1 MSPENGETVTPLH
14 GAEGRSVTSEAGKST
29 SSTLSAP
36 IPQAI
41 GKYRVVRVLG
51 EGSFGIVFLAWDGDT
66 QSEVAIKVPHADRL
80 ARLEGSEVY
89 LAEARVQRKLDHP
102 HIVPLYEATRTD
114 EGIVYL
120 VFKFIKGGSLAE
132 KLKLAPPPYKDSAR
146 WVAEV
151 AEAANHAHHLGVV
164 HRDIKPGN
172 ILIDEGCEAYLTD
185 FGQALKEADYGKA
198 ATNVGTPEYLSP
210 EQARGEG
217 HRVDG
222 RSDIFSLGAVLY
234 ELLTRRRPFSGDSVE
249 EIVYRIANTP
259 TIPPRQIDETIPPEL
274 ERICLR
280 ALAKRAEDRYLIARD
295 LSEELRDWLS
305 KSQQRQLESPKGT
318 DQPQEESKVV
328 LPDGLRAYDESAA
341 DFFLQ
346 LLPGVKDR
354 NGFPPIISFWK
365 RRIEETDPDKTFK
378 VGIIHGRSG
387 CGKSS
392 LLKAGLLPRLASRV
406 ITIPVQ
412 ATREHTETGL
422 LRAIQNKY
430 RDQFENS
437 TLTESIA
444 ALRRGQGLEDDQKV
458 LLIIDQFEQ
467 WLHAT
472 QQEKKGELF
481 NALRQCD
488 GGRVQ
493 CVLLVRSDF
502 FWDSLS
508 SFMKDIEVPIVEGH
522 SDNENAR
529 QVDAF
534 SGPHTRNVLMAF
546 GQALGHFTGQRGK
559 ESTIQDKFLDQAI
572 AALSFDGLVLPVQL
586 AMFINIM
593 KDEIWTSETLS
604 TVLGKEGLVFTFLD
618 RTFSGGRAKPIHK
631 QHKKAATAVL
641 ESLLPEIGSDI
652 KRQVARQRLLEASGY
667 DRDIEKFHELLRLL
681 DNELRLITPSD
692 PIPMDIEGREG
703 NEWEPAQHY
712 QLTHEFLV
720 SDLQKWVTLEKA
732 KTRQGRAELLLAD
745 RSMIWNAKPENR
757 HLPSVWEW
765 GGIRLLTKKK
775 DWTEPQR
782 KMMRRAGRVHG
793 LRGLGLAALIALLTW
808 GGIEGYGTL
817 RASSLVES
825 LRSASTEDVPDIVK
839 NLSGYYRWAR
849 RPLSDLL
856 SSTQGT
862 KQPSSPRQPCPFAG
876 GPRPGRIPL

>member
-172 ILIDEGCEAYLTD
+172 ILIDEGSEAYLTD

-280 ALAKRAEDRYLIARD
+280 ALAKRTEDRYLIARD

-354 NGFPPIISFWK
+354 NLLPPIISFWK
-365 RRIEETDPDKTFK
+365 RRIEETDPEKTFK

-406 ITIPVQ
+406 IAIPVQ
-412 ATREHTETGL
+412 ATREHTESGL

-472 QQEKKGELF
+472 QQEKKGELV

-534 SGPHTRNVLMAF
+534 SGPHTRNVLIAF

-572 AALSFDGLVLPVQL
+572 AGLSFDGL
-586 AMFINIM
+586 
-593 KDEIWTSETLS
+593 
-604 TVLGKEGLVFTFLD
+604 
-618 RTFSGGRAKPIHK
+618 
-631 QHKKAATAVL
+631 
-641 ESLLPEIGSDI
+641 GSSCP
-652 KRQVARQRLLEASGY
+652 ASY
-667 DRDIEKFHELLRLL
+667 
-681 DNELRLITPSD
+681 
-692 PIPMDIEGREG
+692 
-703 NEWEPAQHY
+703 
-712 QLTHEFLV
+712 
-720 SDLQKWVTLEKA
+720 
-732 KTRQGRAELLLAD
+732 
-745 RSMIWNAKPENR
+745 
-757 HLPSVWEW
+757 
-765 GGIRLLTKKK
+765 
-775 DWTEPQR
+775 
-782 KMMRRAGRVHG
+782 VH
-793 LRGLGLAALIALLTW
+793 
-808 GGIEGYGTL
+808 
-817 RASSLVES
+817 
-825 LRSASTEDVPDIVK
+825 
-839 NLSGYYRWAR
+839 
-849 RPLSDLL
+849 
-856 SSTQGT
+856 
-862 KQPSSPRQPCPFAG
+862 
-876 GPRPGRIPL
+876 